1 MYMLMNEEI
10 KKKNRNSLNNS
21 CLFNMPAKQFS
32 LLSSILGIL
41 LIDDLSVNQQNALG
55 NFLVNMGQNILTAAA
70 AQGQG
75 NSNVNNKNDD
85 LSNQIDL
92 LKNHI
97 CILENQIKNR

>member
-1 MYMLMNEEI
+1 MLMNEEI
-10 KKKNRNSLNNS
+10 K
-21 CLFNMPAKQFS
+21 
-32 LLSSILGIL
+32 
-41 LIDDLSVNQQNALG
+41 IDDLSVDQQNALG